1 MVLFHKPANN
11 LIEGSLVGNV
21 ELLGIVRTLLLA
33 ITADGGSRCAADLR
47 NTVIKHLSSDSFA
60 LTGGNN
66 HSGVRNGDTDTSND
80 LSKHIVRETVI
91 ENIGVDIVRMLN
103 SRDAYRV
110 RAYAVNR
117 FKMLGVHEKSGKF
130 IFIALKTEQN
140 AETDIINA
148 AFHSSVHSLRMVIII
163 MLRSRRVK
171 LEITLFIVGLLE
183 ENISADTR
191 FLELSVILN
200 RCCGDIYIYTADI
213 SVLVMNRINRLN
225 TFENIFNRI
234 INRILARFNG
244 KSLMTHILEGN
255 NLVLN
260 FLLSELLS
268 CDMLVFVMIRA
279 VNTAVYAI
287 VGKIKRSKHN
297 DSVAVESKLNLICEL
312 IHLLNLLGNVAGK
325 EDGSLSVG

>member
-1 MVLFHKPANN
+1 M
-11 LIEGSLVGNV
+11 
-21 ELLGIVRTLLLA
+21 
-33 ITADGGSRCAADLR
+33 
-47 NTVIKHLSSDSFA
+47 
-60 LTGGNN
+60 
-66 HSGVRNGDTDTSND
+66 
-80 LSKHIVRETVI
+80 
-91 ENIGVDIVRMLN
+91 
-103 SRDAYRV
+103 
-110 RAYAVNR
+110 NR

-130 IFIALKTEQN
+130 IFIAFKTEQN

-148 AFHSSVHSLRMVIII
+148 ALHSSVHSLRMVIII